1 MRDFPDFNE
10 ATIAAIATP
19 PGTGGIGIIRVS
31 GPQSQAILQQLFQA
45 KNSPPKFISHR
56 LYFGAIVHPKTRQV
70 IDEVLAVYMRAPR
83 TYTREDVAEI
93 HGHGSYLLLQE
104 ILAQIV
110 AFPDTRLA
118 EPGEFTKR
126 AFLNGR
132 IDLTQAEA
140 VAELLGAKT
149 KEGASLAVS
158 QLRGGLQGEIWKIRD
173 ALVAVRAIIEVAIDF
188 PDEEVEILDGQV
200 LKARLAREVQE
211 PLARLLARADG
222 GKVLREG
229 VSVVILGRP
238 NVGKSSL
245 LNCLL
250 REERAIVTEL
260 PGTTRDTIE
269 EWLDIKGV
277 PVRIVDTAGIRETA
291 EAVEEIGILRARQK
305 LAEADLVLLVLDAVE
320 GLQAEDCNLFELAAD
335 KAELSSLPAPT
346 KLMPSGCKAELS
358 SLPAPTKLMPSGCK
372 KVVVVVNKV
381 DRVPALDL
389 APYAEALGGGPV
401 VAISATT
408 GEGIRNLEEA
418 VYEAATGGQGLQE
431 PGVAAPNVRHV
442 AALQRAIVAVQQ
454 IGEGLAADLPPD
466 LLAIDLQAAL
476 AFLGDIIGETTTDDV
491 LDMIFAEFCLGK

>member
-1 MRDFPDFNE
+1 MPDFPDFNE

-19 PGTGGIGIIRVS
+19 PGAGGIGIIRVS
-31 GPQSQAILQQLFQA
+31 GPQSHAILQQLFQP
-45 KNSPPKFISHR
+45 KNPPQKFISHK
-56 LYFGAIVHPKTRQV
+56 LYFGAIVHPKTRTV
-70 IDEVLAVYMRAPR
+70 IDEVMAVYMRAPQ
-83 TYTREDVAEI
+83 TYTREDVVEI

-110 AFPDTRLA
+110 TFPSTRLA
-118 EPGEFTKR
+118 DPGEFTKR

-158 QLRGGLQGEIWKIRD
+158 QLRGGLHGEIWKIRD
-173 ALVAVRAIIEVAIDF
+173 ALVAVRAIMEVAIDF
-188 PDEEVEILDGQV
+188 PDEDADILDAPA
-200 LKARLAREVQE
+200 LKARLVREVQE
-211 PLARLLARADG
+211 PLAKLLARADG
-222 GKVLREG
+222 GKIIREG

-269 EWLDIKGV
+269 ECLDIKGV
-277 PVRIVDTAGIRETA
+277 PVRIVDTAGIRETV
-291 EAVEEIGILRARQK
+291 EAVEEIGIRRARKK
-305 LAEADLVLLVLDAVE
+305 LGEADLVLLVLDGAE
-320 GLQAEDCNLFELAAD
+320 GLQDEDRALFAVAAD
-335 KAELSSLPAPT
+335 
-346 KLMPSGCKAELS
+346 
-358 SLPAPTKLMPSGCK
+358 K
-372 KVVVVVNKV
+372 KVVVVVNKI
-381 DRVPALDL
+381 DRAISLDL
-389 APYAEALGGGPV
+389 GLYAEAFPGTPI

-408 GEGIRNLEEA
+408 GEGIHNLEDA

-431 PGVAAPNVRHV
+431 PGVAAPNVRHA
-442 AALQRAIVAVQQ
+442 AALQRALVAVQQ
-454 IGEGLAADLPPD
+454 VGEGLAADLSPD